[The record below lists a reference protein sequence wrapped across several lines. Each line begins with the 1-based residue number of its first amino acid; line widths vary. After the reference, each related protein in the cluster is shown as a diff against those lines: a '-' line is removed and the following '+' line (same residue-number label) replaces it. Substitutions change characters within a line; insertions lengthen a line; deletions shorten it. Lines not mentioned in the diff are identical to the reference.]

1 MGEILRLWLRRLIP
15 LLILG
20 IVALLGYANLTFV
33 EQAPAQTPFVAR
45 WTGLRAWLTQGT
57 SPYDPSVS
65 QNSQVRMYGRP
76 ANAARGEDPQHFL
89 YPPAVAVYLG
99 PLAFLSLPVAR
110 AVWMTVLQLAIVA
123 LPLVSALAFRWTMG
137 GWMRAGSVALGL
149 FSLPGFLAVLNG
161 DVAAVVSLAVVF
173 SLAALHRRREAA
185 SGLLAATAIVKP
197 QLGLLYLVYLYVW
210 GIRQR
215 RWTLIGWMTTGLAV
229 LLGVS
234 TALLPIWPLDVAR
247 QVLDYADIPTL
258 RSAISRVLGT
268 AAHPYSG
275 LVGIGSA
282 VILGYLFWEWR
293 RSFAG
298 GERGML
304 WGAMLTLTV
313 TAVLSPF
320 SVLANQLLLIPP
332 LLLAVSVWQARLG
345 PGREGVLTL
354 VVLALGLA
362 TWAGAAGGLDPAST
376 PTASIVLPP
385 ILVGGALWWVRWWA
399 TKLSLAREGLASP
412 PS

>member
-1 MGEILRLWLRRLIP
+1 MAEILRVWLRRLIP
-15 LLILG
+15 VLILG
-20 IVALLGYANLTFV
+20 LVALLGYANLTFV
-33 EQAPAQTPFVAR
+33 ENAPAQTPFVAR

-57 SPYDPSVS
+57 SPYDASVS
-65 QNSQVRMYGRP
+65 QDSQVRMYGRP

-99 PLAFLSLPVAR
+99 PLAFLSFPIAR
-110 AVWMTVLQLAIVA
+110 AAWMSVLQIAIVA
-123 LPLVSALAFRWTMG
+123 LPLVSAIAFRWPMG
-137 GWMRAGSVALGL
+137 GWMRVGSVALGL

-161 DVAAVVSLAVVF
+161 DVAAVVSLAIVV
-173 SLAALHRRREAA
+173 SLAALHRRRDAA
-185 SGLLAATAIVKP
+185 AGLLAATAIVKP
-197 QLGLLYLVYLYVW
+197 QLGLLCLIYLFVW

-229 LLGVS
+229 LLGAS
-234 TALLPIWPLDVAR
+234 TALLPLWPLDVAR
-247 QVLDYADIPTL
+247 QVVDYGEIPTL
-258 RSAISRVLGT
+258 RSAVSWVLGT

-282 VILGYLFWEWR
+282 LLLGYLFWEWR
-293 RSFAG
+293 LSFAG

-332 LLLAVSVWQARLG
+332 LMLAVSVWHTRLG
-345 PGREGVLTL
+345 PGRESVLAFI
-354 VVLALGLA
+354 VLALGLA
-362 TWAGAAGGLDPAST
+362 TWAGASGGLDAAST
-376 PTASIVLPP
+376 PAASIVLPP
-385 ILVGGALWWVRWWA
+385 ILVGVALWWVRWWA
-399 TKLSLAREGLASP
+399 TKLSLAREGLESR